1 MKETILVIDDEVK
14 IIEVIKLYLENEGYT
29 VIQATSGIEALE
41 KQSEFNPDLLI
52 LDLMLPD
59 ISGENVCERI
69 RKESEV
75 PIIMLTAKSSEDSIL
90 NGYSIGSD
98 DYITKPF
105 SPKQL
110 VAKVNAVLKRV
121 KGNQCENLIFN
132 NELIIDIVNKKVE
145 YNNKEIILTA
155 SEYKILSILARN
167 PNKIFS
173 REELMDYISRD
184 NICIY
189 DRIID
194 THIKNIRAKL
204 DQDSKNP
211 TYIKTIRGMG
221 YRFNV

>member
-29 VIQATSGIEALE
+29 VIQATSGIEALK

-59 ISGENVCERI
+59 ISGEKVCERI
-69 RKESEV
+69 REESDV
-75 PIIMLTAKSSEDSIL
+75 PIIMLTAKSSEESIL

-98 DYITKPF
+98 DYVIKPF

-121 KGNQCENLIFN
+121 KGNQGENLIFN

-145 YNNKEIILTA
+145 YNNNEIVLTA

-167 PNKIFS
+167 PNRIFS